1 MNGSAGAKLLKTM
14 LPSLDQ
20 VPMPESSASLQELLL
35 AQLEGEDDEDEND
48 EEEEEQAAPDDG
60 AGVFSPVSVKQE
72 KSEAAA
78 DGQGVPIQ
86 DAACELLVFLCMWRC
101 HRMCQRIYGFVFCVF
116 VFWSMLRPDA

>member
-48 EEEEEQAAPDDG
+48 EDEEEHAAPDDG

-72 KSEAAA
+72 KSAAAA

-86 DAACELLVFLCMWRC
+86 DAACEHF
-101 HRMCQRIYGFVFCVF
+101 GVF
-116 VFWSMLRPDA
+116 VYVEVPPHVPEDIWLCVLRVCVLVYA